1 MTLQLDVVV
10 VAECVLEPFD
20 LSLGLFD
27 FSGLYQSR
35 YFAAKTGR
43 AHDEPLAVVVE
54 SFLVG
59 SRMRVE
65 AFGPCLRHYLDEV
78 VIARFVFR
86 EHDEVTARVLLVDML
101 MQRLQGH
108 IHFASEYGLEYF
120 FIQLGDQG
128 LVLCHCFVVVFLAC
142 FGYGFFSLLYFVF
155 NFSVFLFY
163 VVEELFYAKHVSV
176 VGDGESFHSVG
187 NGLVDERRY

>member
-1 MTLQLDVVV
+1 MSLGILFIDKVDIVGGDDFYVIFSGDAYKLGIDSFLYFVGVGVASRFVGLVTLQLDVVV

-43 AHDEPLAVVVE
+43 AHNESLAVVVE
-54 SFLVG
+54 GFLVG

-78 VIARFVFR
+78 VIACFVFR

-101 MQRLQGH
+101 MQ
-108 IHFASEYGLEYF
+108 
-120 FIQLGDQG
+120 
-128 LVLCHCFVVVFLAC
+128 
-142 FGYGFFSLLYFVF
+142 
-155 NFSVFLFY
+155 
-163 VVEELFYAKHVSV
+163 
-176 VGDGESFHSVG
+176 
-187 NGLVDERRY
+187 